1 MADAQAAHPG
11 LAGHA
16 ALAWRSAGVT
26 APLQLS
32 STADSR
38 KPINFKRRL
47 IILGGGGGNCKS
59 NGPLILVGVQP
70 LSFHAKQEA
79 TSLSALPFSSQ
90 FVFSP
95 LSGCIHP
102 TLVMKDISYRVW
114 RKPRRSSAPRM
125 EQTGQYDT
133 QSHYVCV
140 CVCMYDTLEC
150 QLTNTE
156 AAAFRVQWPSLW
168 KQSEP
173 KPAAVISH
181 QHSSVFHTIP
191 FLHVM
196 MTMQR
201 CSAPVKSCIVTS

>member
-1 MADAQAAHPG
+1 M
-11 LAGHA
+11 
-16 ALAWRSAGVT
+16 
-26 APLQLS
+26 
-32 STADSR
+32 
-38 KPINFKRRL
+38 
-47 IILGGGGGNCKS
+47 
-59 NGPLILVGVQP
+59 QP

-140 CVCMYDTLEC
+140 CVCMYETLEC